1 MSDIYLFG
9 HSFVNHLRKYVL
21 KDGSRHNL
29 GWDPIEFKV
38 HFHGHEG
45 LSLLQQQRLRSVGL
59 GVPLGYFPK
68 LVQMI
73 WRTKSAILCC
83 WLGTFVRM
91 RVPESWF

>member
-45 LSLLQQQRLRSVGL
+45 LSLLQQQRLRSIGL
-59 GVPLGYFPK
+59 GVFPE
-68 LVQMI
+68 I
-73 WRTKSAILCC
+73 
-83 WLGTFVRM
+83 GTNDLADQ
-91 RVPESWF
+91 ECDSLLLAGDICSYAST